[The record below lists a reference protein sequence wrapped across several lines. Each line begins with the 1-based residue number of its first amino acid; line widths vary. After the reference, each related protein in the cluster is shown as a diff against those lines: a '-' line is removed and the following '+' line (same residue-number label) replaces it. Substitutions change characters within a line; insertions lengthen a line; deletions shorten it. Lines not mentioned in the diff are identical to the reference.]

1 MKTTKHNEK
10 EVSLMTSFYNSDVVE
25 YMENVHLEYRN
36 AAVAKGEEL
45 AEMNAPDPMQ
55 DLRDSTSHIEHSYN
69 DLKAKVYTKLNVE
82 SLMGKGASIKSR
94 YDAKEDEL
102 KEKRTITQNK
112 LRKLEKLHKK
122 NDASDV
128 IADLKTWRSVNFI
141 ILLTLLGE
149 AIFTESAF
157 GGVTNQGILA
167 RLLLGVLVGI
177 STYFI
182 VKGQTIGTRRI
193 QSPSLKVGFFVL
205 MTAGMVALTYS
216 LSILR
221 MAYLSKADPEMASR
235 VSPIMFTI
243 VSLIF
248 YAGVLVAS
256 LFYYVDRDDRKRAQE
271 HRTREKELDALKKEC
286 NDLEQRLAEL
296 PVRREEA
303 LYEIF
308 SLIKMA
314 ENYLAQCDH
323 LYAQTISEFIL
334 INNLTREDGK
344 TIGASQFKGGEIPP
358 LKQYQFKTIEL

>member
-1 MKTTKHNEK
+1 MKTTKHNKK
-10 EVSLMTSFYNSDVVE
+10 EVSLMTSFYNSDVAE
-25 YMENVHLEYRN
+25 YMEKVHIEYRN
-36 AAVAKGEEL
+36 AARTKAEDLG
-45 AEMNAPDPMQ
+45 EMNAPDPEH
-55 DLRDSTSHIEHSYN
+55 DLRDTTAHIEHSYN

-82 SLMGKGASIKSR
+82 SLMGKGASIKAR
-94 YDAKEDEL
+94 YDKEEGEL
-102 KEKRTITQNK
+102 KEKQTIAGNK
-112 LRKLEKLHKK
+112 RRKLEKEHKA
-122 NDASDV
+122 NDASAIINDQ
-128 IADLKTWRSVNFI
+128 KTWGRVNLV
-141 ILLTLLGE
+141 ILFGLLGE

-157 GGVTNQGILA
+157 GAITNQGILA
-167 RLLLGVLVGI
+167 RLFLGVSVGI
-177 STYFI
+177 STYLW
-182 VKGQTIGTRRI
+182 VKGQTIGTRRF

-248 YAGVLVAS
+248 YAGALVAS

-271 HRTREKELDALKKEC
+271 HVNREKELDALTKEC
-286 NDLEQRLAEL
+286 DSLDQKLAEL

-334 INNLTREDGK
+334 SNNLAREDGK
-344 TIGASQFKGGEIPP
+344 TIGISQFKGGEIPP
-358 LKQYQFKTIEL
+358 LKEYSLKTIEL